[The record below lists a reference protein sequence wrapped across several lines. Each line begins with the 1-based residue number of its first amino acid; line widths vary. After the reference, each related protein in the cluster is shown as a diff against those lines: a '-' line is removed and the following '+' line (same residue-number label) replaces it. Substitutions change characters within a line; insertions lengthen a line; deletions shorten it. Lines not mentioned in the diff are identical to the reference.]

1 MHYELLYASWSAP
14 EFAVSSIADMVQ
26 EARKKNR
33 WLGITSLL
41 AFDGER
47 FCQLLEGEG
56 EAVNKLLST
65 MRNDPRHHGYTVL
78 HAGMQGGARRFPQW
92 HMAFALHDVGTLDM
106 AIACRTGNQMVEY
119 LQATPLSRIDFDTP

>member
-14 EFAVSSIADMVQ
+14 GFEVSSLSGLVQ
-26 EARKKNR
+26 EAREKNR
-33 WLGITSLL
+33 RLGITSML

-65 MRNDPRHHGYTVL
+65 VRNDARHHGYSLL

-92 HMAFALHDVGTLDM
+92 HMAFAMHDVGTLDS
-106 AIACRTGNQMVEY
+106 AIARRTGNQMVDY

>member
-14 EFAVSSIADMVQ
+14 SLEVSSIAGLVQ
-26 EARKKNR
+26 DARKKNR

-47 FCQLLEGEG
+47 FCQIVEGET
-56 EAVNKLLST
+56 EAVNNLLGT
-65 MRNDPRHHGYTVL
+65 IRNDSRHHGYAVL
-78 HAGMQGGARRFPQW
+78 HAGVRRGTRRFPQW
-92 HMAFALHDVGTLDM
+92 HMAFAMHDLGTLDG
-106 AIACRTGNQMVEY
+106 AIAHRTGEQMVEY

>member
-1 MHYELLYASWSAP
+1 
-14 EFAVSSIADMVQ
+14 
-26 EARKKNR
+26 
-33 WLGITSLL
+33 
-41 AFDGER
+41 
-47 FCQLLEGEG
+47 
-56 EAVNKLLST
+56 
-65 MRNDPRHHGYTVL
+65 VL